1 MAFNLFRRK
10 NKTNNEIIDETQINE
25 VFSPEAKKMSKRKKQ
40 IIAII
45 SLLMVVII
53 AFGSY
58 ILSLFAV
65 KKDYEYIASLL
76 NLPEPIQIESANIL
90 THEVDD
96 CTITYTVKANYT
108 LVGRVVKKHYYFPH
122 NTPNKISRYD
132 FGMAWGEVANEENI
146 SQIKFRNDGRR
157 FLHYEYPVTLNEKL
171 GSREAIVNSISN
183 NHLIHANNR
192 VLKLIRNVKEGQYIK
207 IEGYLVYVHF
217 EYGYADWN
225 SSLTRT
231 DHGDGA
237 CEIFY
242 VTNIIWLKQS

>member
-1 MAFNLFRRK
+1 MAFNIFKRK
-10 NKTNNEIIDETQINE
+10 NKATDEPINETQIDETL
-25 VFSPEAKKMSKRKKQ
+25 SPETKKMSKRKKL
-40 IIAII
+40 IIAVI
-45 SLLMVVII
+45 SLCMVVII

-65 KKDYEYIASLL
+65 KKDYEYVASLL
-76 NLPEPIQIESANIL
+76 NLPEPVQEATTNTI
-90 THEVDD
+90 THEIDD
-96 CTITYTVKANYT
+96 CTVTYTVKANYT
-108 LVGRVVKKHYYFPH
+108 LVGRVVKKHYYLPY

-146 SQIKFRNDGRR
+146 SQIKFRNDGQR
-157 FLHYEYPVTLNEKL
+157 FLHYEYPTSLNEKL
-171 GSREAIVNSISN
+171 GSREAIVDSISN
-183 NHLIHANNR
+183 NHIIHANNR

-217 EYGYADWN
+217 EYGYGDWN
-225 SSLTRT
+225 SSLSRT

-242 VTNIIWLKQS
+242 VTNITWLKQA